1 MATYPQLRQL
11 INLFVALFAG
21 QLLFALVVTYLGS
34 GPTVEPRSVM
44 SFRFLVPAALIGAAT
59 IVLILNGQQ
68 RQVAPTL
75 QNIEAKLQHYR
86 QRVLIR
92 LAILEGANFLAI
104 IAALLTHHLNYL
116 LLFLIGLA
124 LFIYYRPT
132 RAEFARDYEV

>member
-1 MATYPQLRQL
+1 MAKYPQLRQL

-21 QLLFALVVTYLGS
+21 QLLFALVATYFSSGS
-34 GPTVEPRSVM
+34 VMEPRAVM

-59 IVLILNGQQ
+59 IVLILNAQQ
-68 RQVAPTL
+68 RQVAPNL
-75 QNIEAKLQHYR
+75 QTFEEKMQHYR
-86 QRVLIR
+86 QRVLVR

-104 IAALLTHHLNYL
+104 IAALITHHLNYF

-132 RAEFARDYEV
+132 RKEFVREYEK